1 VTTTERI
8 AALLPTGGDL
18 DEMLENAALADF
30 YGYEAINVSHIAAR
44 DSFSC
49 IARLSG
55 LVQHAILGTAVAPIY
70 HRSPASMAQA
80 AATLADMT
88 GGRFRLGLGT
98 GHQVTMGGW
107 HGQTIGKPVA
117 EMREYVSVVRAVLDG
132 TTPFEGSRWS
142 STFAFMGWEPT
153 DEVPIHLAALSPGM
167 LKLAGEIAD
176 GVLLWACPSSYVRD
190 VVVPAVAEGRASAG
204 KTLDGFSIAAAVP
217 TSLDDEGGAAHA
229 GIRAEL
235 HRYFS
240 LPYYRRMFD
249 RAGYGKDIAEYDSAA
264 DTDAQLAAI
273 SDEFLAD
280 LCAIGDEMAL
290 ATSIER
296 YRDAGANLPMITH
309 VRGTV
314 FDKAI
319 AAAAPPAH

>member
-1 VTTTERI
+1 MTTTERI

-18 DEMLENAALADF
+18 DEMLENAALADSH
-30 YGYEAINVSHIAAR
+30 GYEAINVTHIAAR

-55 LVQHAILGTAVAPIY
+55 HVQHAALGTAVAPIY

-80 AATLADMT
+80 AATVAEMT

-117 EMREYVSVVRAVLDG
+117 EIREYVSVVRAVLDG

-142 STFAFMGWEPT
+142 TTFAFVGWDPR

-190 VVVPAVAEGRASAG
+190 VVVPAVTEGRASVG
-204 KTLDGFSIAAAVP
+204 RDPGRVHDRGSRP
-217 TSLDDEGGAAHA
+217 HE
-229 GIRAEL
+229 
-235 HRYFS
+235 
-240 LPYYRRMFD
+240 PRR
-249 RAGYGKDIAEYDSAA
+249 R
-264 DTDAQLAAI
+264 
-273 SDEFLAD
+273 
-280 LCAIGDEMAL
+280 
-290 ATSIER
+290 ER
-296 YRDAGANLPMITH
+296 CRSGWDP
-309 VRGTV
+309 RR
-314 FDKAI
+314 
-319 AAAAPPAH
+319 APPVLRPSLLPKDVRPGWLRQGHRRVRRSGRH